1 MSTFS
6 VGNKLVGDG
15 KTPRK
20 RDRQVR
26 QTDRYTLGS
35 VCVGG
40 MSIDR
45 KYKKIKVPFFFLSIS
60 KSI

>member
-26 QTDRYTLGS
+26 QTDRYTLG
-35 VCVGG
+35 GG
-40 MSIDR
+40 GGGQ
-45 KYKKIKVPFFFLSIS
+45 
-60 KSI
+60 

>member
-26 QTDRYTLGS
+26 QTDRYTLGGG
-35 VCVGG
+35 VGG
-40 MSIDR
+40 SIDR